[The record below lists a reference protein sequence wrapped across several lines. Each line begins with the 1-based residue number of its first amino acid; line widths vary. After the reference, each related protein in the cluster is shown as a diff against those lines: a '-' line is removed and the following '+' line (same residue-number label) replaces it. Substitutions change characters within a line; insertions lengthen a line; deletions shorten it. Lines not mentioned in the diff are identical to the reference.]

1 MPQWSTDIVAFR
13 IWESCL
19 FEESVCGN
27 FGSQLSGCPRNQTEI
42 SLAGWLILHRGAI
55 RGDLH
60 AASCWVSSTS
70 LLLLVPLAPGQRIG
84 SLLLCDRLSDRQLV
98 AVACSF
104 RDSLYRTWKSQT
116 QDVCVC
122 NSSQVVV
129 KSNTCECLSHF
140 IEEGNK
146 RQEFWWSQPADQQI
160 NNYEV
165 RWLFK
170 MCLSTPTCCIIG
182 NLQILQINTIIY
194 FNVLTS
200 INWNVPE

>member
-116 QDVCVC
+116 QDMCVCVI
-122 NSSQVVV
+122 
-129 KSNTCECLSHF
+129 H
-140 IEEGNK
+140 
-146 RQEFWWSQPADQQI
+146 P
-160 NNYEV
+160 
-165 RWLFK
+165 RWLLNQTHVNVWATLLK
-170 MCLSTPTCCIIG
+170 RVINGRNSDEVNQPISRLIITRCTDCLKCVSALQHVVSSGTCKSYRLIQ
-182 NLQILQINTIIY
+182 LFILTCWR
-194 FNVLTS
+194 V
-200 INWNVPE
+200 